1 MLNRGVFL
9 VMSLALLYYSPVSCR
24 NTKFPNVWVRQ
35 ADRVCD
41 MTPPGLRD
49 SFSAS
54 CNRLLM
60 NISTCSQAWNAFSV
74 AFANRD
80 PATVMNRQ
88 VGEGPGEGDACLEL
102 TACQYRME
110 CSIYQ

>member
-9 VMSLALLYYSPVSCR
+9 VISLALLYCSSVSCR
-24 NTKFPNVWVRQ
+24 NTNVWVRQ

-41 MTPPGLRD
+41 MTPPDLRD
-49 SFSAS
+49 SFNAS

-60 NISTCSQAWNAFSV
+60 NISTCSQAWNVFSV

-80 PATVMNRQ
+80 PATVVNRQ
-88 VGEGPGEGDACLEL
+88 DGEGPG
-102 TACQYRME
+102 RVMHV
-110 CSIYQ
+110 